1 MCWLTWSSLVKV
13 FEAFYG
19 WCSIP
24 NICLRSKIFAAMMD
38 TWMFLVAYDILNSFD
53 GYLVCPDEYVIC
65 LGCKSPDTILSKENR
80 LFFLRCE
87 QVIYG
92 PYTLWLHCFFLSISQ
107 VIYIKEFLSVLVF
120 ALFLVILNEWSSKT
134 TIFNYLRV
142 VLNYRMDSISN
153 HPLESWMVL

>member
-1 MCWLTWSSLVKV
+1 
-13 FEAFYG
+13 
-19 WCSIP
+19 
-24 NICLRSKIFAAMMD
+24 MMD

-92 PYTLWLHCFFLSISQ
+92 PYTLWFYCFFLSIS
-107 VIYIKEFLSVLVF
+107 
-120 ALFLVILNEWSSKT
+120 
-134 TIFNYLRV
+134 
-142 VLNYRMDSISN
+142 
-153 HPLESWMVL
+153 